1 MVRILSP
8 KSEES
13 VLVKNVTSR
22 IATLEGKVVGLL
34 ENRKLHAD
42 TFMEELETILLK
54 EYKADKVIY
63 RKKRAYS
70 EACDQVTMQD
80 LIDNTDVI
88 IHAISD

>member
-13 VLVKNVTSR
+13 ILVKNVTSR
-22 IATLEGKVVGLL
+22 ITTLEGKVVGLL

-63 RKKRAYS
+63 RKKRAYR
-70 EACDQVTMQD
+70 EACDQITMQD

>member
-13 VLVKNVTSR
+13 ILVKNVTSR
-22 IATLEGKVVGLL
+22 ITTLEGKVVGLL

-70 EACDQVTMQD
+70 EACDQITMQD

>member
-1 MVRILSP
+1 
-8 KSEES
+8 
-13 VLVKNVTSR
+13 
-22 IATLEGKVVGLL
+22 LL

-70 EACDQVTMQD
+70 EACDQITMQG